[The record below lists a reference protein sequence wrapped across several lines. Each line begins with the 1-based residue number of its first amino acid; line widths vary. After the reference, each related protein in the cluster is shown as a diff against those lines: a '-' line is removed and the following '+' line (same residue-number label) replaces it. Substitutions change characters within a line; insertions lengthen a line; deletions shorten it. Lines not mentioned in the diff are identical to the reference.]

1 MKTPQDWLLWDKA
14 FQLETE
20 YRKDIDPD
28 KLCSYGVQ
36 VLDDALFR
44 IGPSELVVIGAET
57 GQGKSDLALSVA
69 RHNAI
74 QGRRVAIYF
83 LEGGWMEA
91 MQRLKWWDIAQKFY
105 SEPCKPF
112 VEMDFKRWIY
122 NAEINK
128 DYLLQL
134 EAGIYEEWKQRYR
147 ENLFIFPTTR
157 EFTIDKFL
165 SSLYDFHDLGAAK
178 LDLDLL
184 VIDHLQ
190 YFSLT
195 LEENEIA
202 AITNILREVKQI
214 ADYFRIPIILVS
226 HLRKRGRKAGLP
238 SHEDFYGSGNIAKIS
253 TTSIIIHPAA
263 GRDRLARNV
272 YPTYFIIPKCR
283 TGVRPNYAYLVDFDL
298 NRRRYADRYEIYR
311 LNDMGF
317 AAPKPLQG
325 EEIPRWAKGAMNE

>member
-1 MKTPQDWLLWDKA
+1 MTPSDWLLWDKA

-20 YRKDIDPD
+20 YRKDIDPNR
-28 KLCSYGVQ
+28 LCSYGIQ

-44 IGPSELVVIGAET
+44 IGPNELVVIGAET

-74 QGRRVAIYF
+74 QGKRVAIYF
-83 LEGGWMEA
+83 LEGGWQEA
-91 MQRLKWWDIAQKFY
+91 MQRLKWWDIAEKFY
-105 SEPCKPF
+105 SDNYKPF
-112 VEMDFKRWIY
+112 IEMDFKRWIY

-128 DYLLQL
+128 TYLLQL
-134 EAGIYEEWKQRYR
+134 ESAVYEEWKQRYK
-147 ENLFIFPTTR
+147 ENLYIFPTTR
-157 EFTIDKFL
+157 EFTIDRFL
-165 SSLYDFHDLGAAK
+165 ASLHDFHALNEAK

-190 YFSLT
+190 YFSLA
-195 LEENEIA
+195 LEENEIT

-238 SHEDFYGSGNIAKIS
+238 NHEDFYGSGNIAKIA
-253 TTSIIIHPAA
+253 TTAIIIHPASK
-263 GRDRLARNV
+263 GDCLAHNI
-272 YPTYFIIPKCR
+272 YPTYFLIPKCR

-298 NRRRYADRYEIYR
+298 NKRSYSDRYQIYR
-311 LNDMGF
+311 INDLGF
-317 AAPKPLQG
+317 AAPKPMQG
-325 EEIPRWAKGAMNE
+325 DEIPRWAKGARDD